1 MKKYI
6 KLGIGIVIAAFFVW
20 LILKNI
26 DLKELA
32 ASFRQ
37 AKLAYIGAAVVVFFI
52 GYACR
57 IQRWRLMLTQ
67 ENTNLAWSQCAGPFF
82 ASVAAN
88 NVLPFRAGDILRGF
102 GFNKQLGV
110 SASTT
115 VTTLFVER
123 LLDLLMV
130 VSFLGIAL
138 AYFGMD
144 SSKLV
149 GFGGSALLMAG
160 VGLLVLLVFP
170 AIFKPFAFALSLSI
184 RKLFPAFGAKL
195 HAEFIKV
202 FTALEHTSKGATI
215 SKLIAWSFVAWA
227 AEGVVFWLVAL
238 SIPTVTQALAAWIAL
253 PVGTLATVIPSTPG
267 FVGTFD
273 YFTKM
278 AMESLGNSP
287 SSSLA
292 FAFMVHAVLWLP
304 PTIVGG
310 LYLLVNPVKQPTNER
325 KISDE

>member
-1 MKKYI
+1 MKKYL
-6 KLGIGIVIAAFFVW
+6 KLGIGIAIAAFFVW

-26 DLKELA
+26 DLNELA

-37 AKLAYIGAAVVVFFI
+37 AKLAYIGAAVVVFFV

-67 ENTNLAWSQCAGPFF
+67 ENTSLRWSQCAGPFF

-88 NVLPFRAGDILRGF
+88 NVLPFRAGDLLRGF

-115 VTTLFVER
+115 ITTLFVER

-149 GFGGSALLMAG
+149 GFGGSALLLAG
-160 VGLLVLLVFP
+160 LGLLFLLVFP
-170 AIFKPFAFALSLSI
+170 SIFKPLAFGLSLTI
-184 RKLFPAFGAKL
+184 RKLFPAFGVKL
-195 HAEFIKV
+195 HAEFVKI
-202 FTALEHTSKGATI
+202 FTALEHTSKGSTI
-215 SKLIAWSFVAWA
+215 TRLIIWSFSAWL
-227 AEGVVFWLVAL
+227 AEGCVFWLVAL
-238 SIPTVTQALAAWIAL
+238 SIPTITHTLAAWIAL
-253 PVGTLATVIPSTPG
+253 PIGTLATVIPSTPG

-273 YFTKM
+273 YFTAK
-278 AMESLGNSP
+278 AMGSLGNST
-287 SSSLA
+287 SSSIA
-292 FAFMVHAVLWLP
+292 FAFIVHAVLWLP
-304 PTIVGG
+304 PTITGG
-310 LYLLVNPVKQPTNER
+310 LYLLANPVKQAKNEGKMR
-325 KISDE
+325 DE